1 MRGRLILCA
10 GILAMSTSLSACATT
25 DTSGPGTQGPAVADN
40 QDPLEPVNRPIF
52 HFNMGLWDYV
62 LHPVTEGYRAVT
74 PDVVREGVSNVF
86 SNVGTPYIFI
96 NDFLQGR
103 GRQGMEDLSRF
114 LVNTIF
120 GLGGLFD
127 VANKLDLPP
136 HDNGFGVTLGVWGVP
151 QGPYLVLPFYG
162 PSSVR
167 DLPGIAM
174 RIFTGPTYYVT
185 SNAAQYA
192 LSGMGVVDT
201 GYTERESIRMVQ
213 EAVNPYVFMRNAWEQ
228 HEQYLINGGEVSK
241 SQLLEGLGP
250 LPEPAAA
257 TSPAASGA
265 DTAPARSAPAP
276 AHP

>member
-1 MRGRLILCA
+1 VILCA
-10 GILAMSTSLSACATT
+10 GILAMSAGLSGCATAA
-25 DTSGPGTQGPAVADN
+25 DTPGQGTHGSVVADN
-40 QDPLEPVNRPIF
+40 SDPLEPVNRPIF

-167 DLPGIAM
+167 NLPGIAM
-174 RIFTGPTYYVT
+174 SIFTGPAYYISSST
-185 SNAAQYA
+185 AQYA

-265 DTAPARSAPAP
+265 DTAPATSARAP

>member
-1 MRGRLILCA
+1 MRRGVLILCA
-10 GILAMSTSLSACATT
+10 GMLAMSTSLSGCATVNTPGQGASGHAVT
-25 DTSGPGTQGPAVADN
+25 DNP
-40 QDPLEPVNRPIF
+40 DPLESVNRPIF
-52 HFNMGLWDYV
+52 HLNMGFWDYV
-62 LHPVTEGYRAVT
+62 LHPVTKGYRAVT
-74 PDVVREGVSNVF
+74 PKVFREGVSNVF

-114 LVNTIF
+114 LVNSIF

-162 PSSVR
+162 PSSLR
-167 DLPGIAM
+167 NLPGIAM
-174 RIFTGPTYYVT
+174 SIFTGPPYYIT
-185 SNAAQYA
+185 STPAQYA

-201 GYTERESIRMVQ
+201 GYTERDDIRMVQ

-250 LPEPAAA
+250 LPEPATA
-257 TSPAASGA
+257 PAASGA
-265 DTAPARSAPAP
+265 NTAPATPPAP
-276 AHP
+276 AANP